1 MKIHNIIIL
10 NFMNLSFADTLYF
23 KKENIL
29 EIILGLH
36 RSYKSLQREIQICCE
51 LNNLTFNELIV
62 ILEIKKG
69 FKRKIDI
76 ANKVLL
82 KKQNLNLILK
92 DLQVKNVLKLENKNI
107 LITKNGE
114 ELIHRVFVMNDKHIL
129 LVEDDE
135 TLQAL
140 IEKLLVNN
148 DYVVSK
154 AINIEEAKKLVKLF
168 LFDLIILDVMLP
180 DSTGLDFYENTIKN
194 RVNTPVIFLSALSNV
209 DDRVTGL
216 ELGADDYIGKPFDS
230 RELLLKIEKNILKKQ
245 SLDVI
250 NFGNNTEFDLKK
262 EQLLFKK
269 QNINLSSNEVKI
281 LKLLINNS
289 HQYLTRDLLN
299 TELGLDYLSRSGDMQ
314 ISRLRL
320 KLKKEC
326 NLEDIIRSVHGK
338 GYKIFI

>member
-1 MKIHNIIIL
+1 M
-10 NFMNLSFADTLYF
+10 D
-23 KKENIL
+23 
-29 EIILGLH
+29 
-36 RSYKSLQREIQICCE
+36 
-51 LNNLTFNELIV
+51 
-62 ILEIKKG
+62 
-69 FKRKIDI
+69 
-76 ANKVLL
+76 
-82 KKQNLNLILK
+82 
-92 DLQVKNVLKLENKNI
+92 
-107 LITKNGE
+107 
-114 ELIHRVFVMNDKHIL
+114 DKHIL

-135 TLQAL
+135 TIQIL
-140 IEKLLVNN
+140 IEKLLINN

-154 AINIEEAKKLVKLF
+154 AINILEAKKLVKLF
-168 LFDLIILDVMLP
+168 IFDLIILDVMLP

-230 RELLLKIEKNILKKQ
+230 RELLLKIKKNISKKQ
-245 SLDVI
+245 SLDTI
-250 NFGNNTEFDLKK
+250 NFSSETEFDLKK

-289 HQYLTRDLLN
+289 HQFLTRDLLN

-326 NLEDIIRSVHGK
+326 NLKDIIRSVHGK

>member
-1 MKIHNIIIL
+1 
-10 NFMNLSFADTLYF
+10 
-23 KKENIL
+23 
-29 EIILGLH
+29 
-36 RSYKSLQREIQICCE
+36 
-51 LNNLTFNELIV
+51 
-62 ILEIKKG
+62 
-69 FKRKIDI
+69 
-76 ANKVLL
+76 
-82 KKQNLNLILK
+82 
-92 DLQVKNVLKLENKNI
+92 
-107 LITKNGE
+107 
-114 ELIHRVFVMNDKHIL
+114 MNDRHIL

-154 AINIEEAKKLVKLF
+154 AV
-168 LFDLIILDVMLP
+168 ILDVMLP
-180 DSTGLDFYENTIKN
+180 DSTGLDFYEKTIKN
-194 RVNTPVIFLSALSNV
+194 RLNTPVIFLSALSNV

-269 QNINLSSNEVKI
+269 QNINLSSNEIKI

-326 NLEDIIRSVHGK
+326 DLEDIIRSVHGK

>member
-1 MKIHNIIIL
+1 
-10 NFMNLSFADTLYF
+10 
-23 KKENIL
+23 
-29 EIILGLH
+29 
-36 RSYKSLQREIQICCE
+36 
-51 LNNLTFNELIV
+51 
-62 ILEIKKG
+62 
-69 FKRKIDI
+69 
-76 ANKVLL
+76 
-82 KKQNLNLILK
+82 
-92 DLQVKNVLKLENKNI
+92 
-107 LITKNGE
+107 
-114 ELIHRVFVMNDKHIL
+114 MNDRHIL

-135 TLQAL
+135 TLQSL
-140 IEKLLVNN
+140 IERLLINN

-180 DSTGLDFYENTIKN
+180 DSTGLDFYKNTIKN

-230 RELLLKIEKNILKKQ
+230 RELLLKVEKNITKKQ
-245 SLDVI
+245 SLDVVK
-250 NFGNNTEFDLKK
+250 FGNDTEFDLKK

-269 QNINLSSNEVKI
+269 QKISLSSNEVKI

-289 HQYLTRDLLN
+289 YQYLTRDLLN

-320 KLKKEC
+320 KLKNEC
-326 NLEDIIRSVHGK
+326 NLKDIIRSVHGK

>member
-1 MKIHNIIIL
+1 
-10 NFMNLSFADTLYF
+10 
-23 KKENIL
+23 
-29 EIILGLH
+29 
-36 RSYKSLQREIQICCE
+36 
-51 LNNLTFNELIV
+51 
-62 ILEIKKG
+62 
-69 FKRKIDI
+69 
-76 ANKVLL
+76 
-82 KKQNLNLILK
+82 
-92 DLQVKNVLKLENKNI
+92 
-107 LITKNGE
+107 
-114 ELIHRVFVMNDKHIL
+114 MNDKHIL

-135 TLQAL
+135 TLQSL

-154 AINIEEAKKLVKLF
+154 AINIEDAKKLVKLF

-180 DSTGLDFYENTIKN
+180 DSTGLDFYANTIKN

-216 ELGADDYIGKPFDS
+216 ELGADDYVGKPFDS
-230 RELLLKIEKNILKKQ
+230 RELLLKIKKNISKKQ
-245 SLDVI
+245 ILDIV
-250 NFGNNTEFDLKK
+250 NFGNETEFDLKK

-320 KLKKEC
+320 KLKNEC
-326 NLEDIIRSVHGK
+326 NLRDIIRSVHGK

>member
-1 MKIHNIIIL
+1 
-10 NFMNLSFADTLYF
+10 
-23 KKENIL
+23 
-29 EIILGLH
+29 
-36 RSYKSLQREIQICCE
+36 
-51 LNNLTFNELIV
+51 
-62 ILEIKKG
+62 
-69 FKRKIDI
+69 
-76 ANKVLL
+76 
-82 KKQNLNLILK
+82 
-92 DLQVKNVLKLENKNI
+92 
-107 LITKNGE
+107 
-114 ELIHRVFVMNDKHIL
+114 MNDKHIL

-135 TLQAL
+135 ALQSL

-148 DYVVSK
+148 KYVVSK
-154 AINIEEAKKLVKLF
+154 AINIEEAKKLSKLF
-168 LFDLIILDVMLP
+168 IFDLIILDVMLP
-180 DSTGLDFYENTIKN
+180 DSTGLDFYKNIIKG

-230 RELLLKIEKNILKKQ
+230 RELLLKIKKNISKKQ

-250 NFGNNTEFDLKK
+250 NFGNETEFDLKK
-262 EQLLFKK
+262 EQLSFKK

-326 NLEDIIRSVHGK
+326 NLKDIIRSVHGK

>member
-1 MKIHNIIIL
+1 
-10 NFMNLSFADTLYF
+10 
-23 KKENIL
+23 
-29 EIILGLH
+29 
-36 RSYKSLQREIQICCE
+36 
-51 LNNLTFNELIV
+51 
-62 ILEIKKG
+62 
-69 FKRKIDI
+69 
-76 ANKVLL
+76 
-82 KKQNLNLILK
+82 
-92 DLQVKNVLKLENKNI
+92 
-107 LITKNGE
+107 
-114 ELIHRVFVMNDKHIL
+114 MNDKHIL

-140 IEKLLVNN
+140 IEKLLINN
-148 DYVVSK
+148 DYIVSK
-154 AINIEEAKKLVKLF
+154 AVNIEEAKKLVKLF
-168 LFDLIILDVMLP
+168 LFDLIVLDVMLP
-180 DSTGLDFYENTIKN
+180 DSTGLDFYENAIKN

-230 RELLLKIEKNILKKQ
+230 RELLLKIKKNISKKQ
-245 SLDVI
+245 SLDTI
-250 NFGNNTEFDLKK
+250 NFSSETEFDLKK

-289 HQYLTRDLLN
+289 QQYLTRDLLN

-326 NLEDIIRSVHGK
+326 NLKDIIRSVHGK

>member
-1 MKIHNIIIL
+1 M
-10 NFMNLSFADTLYF
+10 NF
-23 KKENIL
+23 
-29 EIILGLH
+29 
-36 RSYKSLQREIQICCE
+36 
-51 LNNLTFNELIV
+51 
-62 ILEIKKG
+62 
-69 FKRKIDI
+69 
-76 ANKVLL
+76 
-82 KKQNLNLILK
+82 
-92 DLQVKNVLKLENKNI
+92 
-107 LITKNGE
+107 
-114 ELIHRVFVMNDKHIL
+114 KHIL

-148 DYVVSK
+148 NYIVSK
-154 AINIEEAKKLVKLF
+154 AINIGEAKKLVKLF

-194 RVNTPVIFLSALSNV
+194 RVHTPVIFLSALSNV

-230 RELLLKIEKNILKKQ
+230 RELLLKVKKNISKKQ
-245 SLDVI
+245 SNDLI
-250 NFGNNTEFDLKK
+250 NFGNETEFDLKREILK
-262 EQLLFKK
+262 FKN
-269 QNINLSSNEVKI
+269 QTINLSSNEVKI

-320 KLKKEC
+320 KLKKIC
-326 NLEDIIRSVHGK
+326 NLKDIIRSVHGK